1 MRVRMV
7 AFYIVELSMK
17 ISRNTLFMD
26 SIDSIVEKMSVM
38 TRTGTEIEEK
48 TGLKRCFDTFLSFL
62 I

>member
-26 SIDSIVEKMSVM
+26 SIDSIVEKTSVM
-38 TRTGTEIEEK
+38 TRTVIEIEEK

>member
-38 TRTGTEIEEK
+38 TRTVTEIEEK

>member
-26 SIDSIVEKMSVM
+26 SIDSIVEKTSVM
-38 TRTGTEIEEK
+38 TRTVIEIEEK
-48 TGLKRCFDTFLSFL
+48 TGLKRCFDTFLPFL